1 MYDYPVM
8 QPMSAVPY
16 NPYVDQY
23 SVFSM
28 VSMQLE
34 YYFSVDNLCKDMF
47 LRKHMDSKG
56 FVFLA
61 VIADFNRIKQL
72 TTDMELIKLVCYQSR
87 NIEFRVGVDGKD
99 RLRRKEG
106 WEQWVLSVDE
116 RDASAQNDGPE
127 ELHHPPV
134 PHPQGFESQLLPRYS
149 GVSAASP
156 TSPGTVSNDIAYQPV
171 NGTYS
176 VAPVTE
182 SATNESVLDG
192 TASSVLAQPHL
203 EDTIPPY
210 HGPMPATGP
219 VNGEEDSFSDE
230 QVESLSVIVRKQE
243 PAQQLVSF
251 HPAASRTFSNGS
263 IDSRNIDD
271 ELHKFDSLQANMQ
284 VNGNGPSQG

>member
-1 MYDYPVM
+1 
-8 QPMSAVPY
+8 
-16 NPYVDQY
+16 
-23 SVFSM
+23 
-28 VSMQLE
+28 
-34 YYFSVDNLCKDMF
+34 MF

-99 RLRRKEG
+99 RLRRREG
-106 WEQWVLSVDE
+106 WEQWVLSVGE
-116 RDASAQNDGPE
+116 RDVSAQNDGPE

-171 NGTYS
+171 NGTHS

-182 SATNESVLDG
+182 GATNEPVSDG
-192 TASSVLAQPHL
+192 TASSVVAQPHL
-203 EDTIPPY
+203 EDTISPY
-210 HGPMPATGP
+210 HGPMPAAGP